1 MFEKTFERVYVL
13 SGGVPSSPAVNP
25 QEIALVYIIMAQGT
39 MYNIEMPHYD
49 ASVEDWLHLSEMALV
64 KGEFLSNNMIAGL
77 QTLHLMCH
85 LHFHLDK
92 GRRGDNAW
100 PIWGLVMRLIQAM
113 GMHRDGTCWNLP
125 QDVVEERRKVFWE
138 CNAADIFQAHCF
150 SRPSAINPEHC
161 DTAYPSEPLNLS
173 GEKSYFTLRFELSQ
187 LSSEILNMSM
197 KIQKPT
203 YSQVLDLD
211 RKLAEFE
218 KSVPFS
224 LRCRAAYLSMPS
236 RYPQAQAAIDA
247 SPEPSRRS
255 MKHSFQQMN
264 LTFNISETFINLHR
278 PYYAK
283 ALYEDIDDRLK
294 SVYAQSYLA
303 VIERCTILISITT
316 DIHAR
321 FPAVS
326 TRQWNLW
333 FHCFNSAL
341 CLSTLILRDPGNSMS
356 AFVLEQIDAVVNL
369 FNSLIQAGAGTPRYR
384 RNLQW
389 LLKVRARISSKIART
404 KEAQTLMIPLDQAQ
418 VGHTISE
425 GREDGEDVELLGWR
439 TRLIE
444 RAGQNQK
451 TVRTIRLAATTPTG
465 SAVTTSDDPRVNSYD
480 FGGTEQPSRVVDTAI
495 QGLSAHFVSPDSTN
509 DLVS

>member
-1 MFEKTFERVYVL
+1 
-13 SGGVPSSPAVNP
+13 
-25 QEIALVYIIMAQGT
+25 MAQGT
-39 MYNIEMPHYD
+39 LYNIEMPHYD
-49 ASVEDWLHLSEMALV
+49 ASVEEWLNLSEKALV
-64 KGEFLSNNMIAGL
+64 KGDFLSNNMIAGV

-113 GMHRDGTCWNLP
+113 GMHRDGTCWNLAE
-125 QDVVEERRKVFWE
+125 DVVEERRKVFWE

-161 DTAYPSEPLNLS
+161 DTAYPTDPLNLK

-187 LSSEILNMSM
+187 LSSEILNMAM
-197 KIQKPT
+197 KIHKPA
-203 YSQVLDLD
+203 YSDVLDLD

-218 KSVPFS
+218 MNVPFS
-224 LRCRAAYLSMPS
+224 MRCRSAFLAMPS
-236 RYPQAQAAIDA
+236 RYPQSQAAIDA

-255 MKHSFQQMN
+255 MKLSFQQMN
-264 LTFNISETFINLHR
+264 LSFNISETFINLHR

-283 ALYEDIDDRLK
+283 ALYKDIDDDLRSL
-294 SVYAQSYLA
+294 YAQSYLA

-333 FHCFNSAL
+333 FHTFNSAL
-341 CLSTLILRDPGNSMS
+341 CLGTLVLRDPGNTMS
-356 AFVLEQIDAVVNL
+356 AFVLEQIDATISL
-369 FNSLIQAGAGTPRYR
+369 FTSLIQHGAGTPRYR

-389 LLKVRARISSKIART
+389 LQKLRARAKAKIAALT
-404 KEAQTLMIPLDQAQ
+404 EAQLTNRRRAQ
-418 VGHTISE
+418 EDGQQSTSE
-425 GREDGEDVELLGWR
+425 EREDGEDVELLGWR

-444 RAGQNQK
+444 RAGQNRK
-451 TVRTIRLAATTPTG
+451 TIRTIRHSATTPTG
-465 SAVTTSDDPRVNSYD
+465 SAITISSNPQTHIDESLLLQNAGSVAHAAVDGLAVPFVT
-480 FGGTEQPSRVVDTAI
+480 
-495 QGLSAHFVSPDSTN
+495 PDSTN
-509 DLVS
+509 DLVSYLQFVV